1 MVIGFTLC
9 ALREGAS
16 LQLSSLFP
24 INLSVSN
31 SIPLFIQ
38 VCGVNIT
45 FIVFKA
51 IWADQN
57 LLALFLFKFVGGQNF
72 YRLKAI

>member
-1 MVIGFTLC
+1 M
-9 ALREGAS
+9 
-16 LQLSSLFP
+16 
-24 INLSVSN
+24 
-31 SIPLFIQ
+31 
-38 VCGVNIT
+38 NIT

-72 YRLKAI
+72 YRLKAIWTEQNLAPFTVYLLVHLSGW